1 MSSGIWTPPSGK
13 ALTLQAGATY
23 QAVYPTN
30 YTSIQSSQSVATNY
44 LKSNL
49 LRTEILP
56 ASSETID
63 FTFKHVNTKLTLIF
77 KPAEGGPAFSGD
89 FSIQVQA
96 PGLLTGGSVQEIVTL
111 YRPDTNNYTWHGI
124 VYPKGTSTDITVNVT
139 YKNVTYKTTLSGC
152 TLTAGSGHRSPVLPG
167 WLFLLLLPADGL
179 FLSLVLRTYKRTT
192 GAARVTYKNVTYKT
206 TLSGCTLTAGSQYE
220 YTLTIQNNILVPVG
234 SEIKKRSRIGL
245 VFGSNGDTISSA
257 GQPFRSA
264 SGVTILINRSTTTCG
279 CPRIDIDLVVCNE
292 GPFHPAFAG
301 NGFRNKS
308 YIYRYYPC

>member
-1 MSSGIWTPPSGK
+1 MALVAAVWLAAIGSGCSDETILMPAGEGNPVKILASIDRFSGILTESGSKTIAADNSYDRSTFVNSDKIRITKKYGGVADNVIEYTLSSGIWTPPSGK

-23 QAVYPTN
+23 QAVYPAN

-63 FTFKHVNTKLTLIF
+63 FTF
-77 KPAEGGPAFSGD
+77 
-89 FSIQVQA
+89 
-96 PGLLTGGSVQEIVTL
+96 LTGGSVQEIVTL

-152 TLTAGSGHRSPVLPG
+152 TLTAGS
-167 WLFLLLLPADGL
+167 
-179 FLSLVLRTYKRTT
+179 
-192 GAARVTYKNVTYKT
+192 
-206 TLSGCTLTAGSQYE
+206 QYE

-234 SEIKKRSRIGL
+234 SEIKPWTPNQTHT
-245 VFGSNGDTISSA
+245 GSLS
-257 GQPFRSA
+257 
-264 SGVTILINRSTTTCG
+264 
-279 CPRIDIDLVVCNE
+279 
-292 GPFHPAFAG
+292 
-301 NGFRNKS
+301 
-308 YIYRYYPC
+308 

>member
-23 QAVYPTN
+23 QAVYPAN

-139 YKNVTYKTTLSGC
+139 YKNVTYKTTLVR
-152 TLTAGSGHRSPVLPG
+152 LH
-167 WLFLLLLPADGL
+167 AD
-179 FLSLVLRTYKRTT
+179 
-192 GAARVTYKNVTYKT
+192 
-206 TLSGCTLTAGSQYE
+206 
-220 YTLTIQNNILVPVG
+220 
-234 SEIKKRSRIGL
+234 SR
-245 VFGSNGDTISSA
+245 
-257 GQPFRSA
+257 
-264 SGVTILINRSTTTCG
+264 
-279 CPRIDIDLVVCNE
+279 
-292 GPFHPAFAG
+292 FAV
-301 NGFRNKS
+301 
-308 YIYRYYPC
+308 

>member
-1 MSSGIWTPPSGK
+1 MVLSEAAKIRPPSGK

-23 QAVYPTN
+23 QAVYPAN

-152 TLTAGSGHRSPVLPG
+152 TLTAGS
-167 WLFLLLLPADGL
+167 
-179 FLSLVLRTYKRTT
+179 
-192 GAARVTYKNVTYKT
+192 
-206 TLSGCTLTAGSQYE
+206 QYE

-234 SEIKKRSRIGL
+234 SEIKPWTPNQTHT
-245 VFGSNGDTISSA
+245 GSLS
-257 GQPFRSA
+257 
-264 SGVTILINRSTTTCG
+264 
-279 CPRIDIDLVVCNE
+279 
-292 GPFHPAFAG
+292 
-301 NGFRNKS
+301 
-308 YIYRYYPC
+308 

>member
-1 MSSGIWTPPSGK
+1 M
-13 ALTLQAGATY
+13 
-23 QAVYPTN
+23 
-30 YTSIQSSQSVATNY
+30 
-44 LKSNL
+44 
-49 LRTEILP
+49 
-56 ASSETID
+56 
-63 FTFKHVNTKLTLIF
+63 TLIF

-152 TLTAGSGHRSPVLPG
+152 TLTAGS
-167 WLFLLLLPADGL
+167 
-179 FLSLVLRTYKRTT
+179 
-192 GAARVTYKNVTYKT
+192 
-206 TLSGCTLTAGSQYE
+206 QYE

-234 SEIKKRSRIGL
+234 SEINTTQRSPGIQIAVLLLLLSSCTSGEQETGIGRPLEVTAEIATPVTRATDAHESDYDKRTFVANDQINIYSG
-245 VFGSNGDTISSA
+245 A
-257 GQPFRSA
+257 SA
-264 SGVTILINRSTTTCG
+264 SGSATVYK
-279 CPRIDIDLVVCNE
+279 
-292 GPFHPAFAG
+292 FAG